1 MPPRS
6 ELPQDAEADPKARR
20 LARKSKR
27 QENRRHIVL
36 ACARDVLVAHG
47 PVGFTMEQLAAA
59 AGTSKASLYYYFRSR
74 EEVIGEL
81 AISVL
86 RREVEVLS
94 RAVIAAET
102 GIDGLVA
109 LVRARVE
116 HHLADPDGFR
126 ILYVWAPVLGD
137 PQRLLMSEVYPLS
150 AVVNTTLEAKLQRD
164 RKSGLLHPDAHPR
177 QLADLA
183 WLTAHG
189 LLALVMSP
197 QATGT
202 EPPFSWQA
210 LCDEACNTLVRAS
223 RSAPLSSASP
233 PRSDLAA
240 KAEL

>member
-1 MPPRS
+1 MTARS
-6 ELPQDAEADPKARR
+6 ELPHEPEADPKARR

-59 AGTSKASLYYYFRSR
+59 AGTSKATLYYYFRSR

-81 AISVL
+81 AVAVL
-86 RREVEVLS
+86 RREVAALS
-94 RAVIAAET
+94 RVVIAAET
-102 GIDGLVA
+102 GIAGLAA

-150 AVVNTTLEAKLQRD
+150 AVVNTTLAAKLQRD
-164 RKSGLLHPDAHPR
+164 RKAGLLHPDADPR
-177 QLADLA
+177 RLADLA
-183 WLTAHG
+183 WWTAQG
-189 LLALVMSP
+189 LLGLVM
-197 QATGT
+197 T
-202 EPPFSWQA
+202 PPSADPTFSWRA
-210 LCDEACNTLVRAS
+210 LCDEACNTLVRAA
-223 RSAPLSSASP
+223 RCAQP
-233 PRSDLAA
+233 PV
-240 KAEL
+240 

>member
-1 MPPRS
+1 MALPG
-6 ELPQDAEADPKARR
+6 ELPHEPEADPKARR

-36 ACARDVLVAHG
+36 ACARDVLVTHG
-47 PVGFTMEQLAAA
+47 PVGFTMEQLATA

-81 AISVL
+81 AIAVL

-94 RAVIAAET
+94 RAVIHAET

-137 PQRLLMSEVYPLS
+137 PQRLLMAEVYPLT

-164 RKSGLLHPDAHPR
+164 RKAGLLHPDVHPR

-183 WLTAHG
+183 WVTAHG
-189 LLALVMSP
+189 LLALVMGP
-197 QATGT
+197 QAPGT
-202 EPPFSWQA
+202 PPAFSWQA
-210 LCDEACNTLVRAS
+210 LCDEACSTLARAA
-223 RSAPLSSASP
+223 RSAPTVPSAIGHP
-233 PRSDLAA
+233 
-240 KAEL
+240 

>member
-6 ELPQDAEADPKARR
+6 ELPHEPEADPRARR
-20 LARKSKR
+20 LARKSRR

-47 PVGFTMEQLAAA
+47 PVAFTMEQLAAA
-59 AGTSKASLYYYFRSR
+59 AGTSKATLYYYFRSR

-81 AISVL
+81 AVAVL

-94 RAVIAAET
+94 RVVIAAET
-102 GIDGLVA
+102 GIDGLAA

-164 RKSGLLHPDAHPR
+164 RKAGLLDPDADPR
-177 QLADLA
+177 RLADLA
-183 WLTAHG
+183 WLTAQG
-189 LLALVMSP
+189 LLGLAMNP
-197 QATGT
+197 PTT
-202 EPPFSWQA
+202 DPPFSWQA
-210 LCDEACNTLVRAS
+210 LCDEACNTLVRAARRS
-223 RSAPLSSASP
+223 RP
-233 PRSDLAA
+233 PA
-240 KAEL
+240 